1 MVGFLEIRKLQKIKG
16 GSFTLSIPKKWVDQ
30 RKLKG
35 GQQMVISEEDDGSL
49 NIYPVTTPSEKP
61 LRATLHLEESPDIK
75 ALEYNVATYYIQGA
89 DRIDIVSKKIIP
101 AEQKR
106 KLKLFRLSMPGV
118 EVSEEG
124 ANKISFQALIDPA
137 AFRLESLLSKTSAF
151 SLHLQEDAVNSVMNW
166 NFPLAREVIERS
178 GEALRHYRLT
188 IRQVALASISKTIA
202 KEIGVINCRECV
214 TFALM
219 ARDLSRLVYHCSQI
233 ARHVLAL
240 EQKKKVSR
248 GILSLMEALSELVYT
263 MQKDAV
269 QSFLDKDTRLAV
281 QVLLN
286 MSDARKKEEDLL
298 KEVIAKVKDIDT
310 AVTMGLIGRDLR
322 RIAGYSVAIADDG
335 MNRVLTP
342 SLV

>member
-1 MVGFLEIRKLQKIKG
+1 
-16 GSFTLSIPKKWVDQ
+16 
-30 RKLKG
+30 
-35 GQQMVISEEDDGSL
+35 
-49 NIYPVTTPSEKP
+49 
-61 LRATLHLEESPDIK
+61 LEEFPDIK
-75 ALEYNVATYYIQGA
+75 ALEYSVATYYIQGA

-106 KLKLFRLSMPGV
+106 KLKLFRLAMPGV
-118 EVSEEG
+118 EVSEGG

-137 AFRLESLLSKTSAF
+137 AFRLESLLSKTSVF
-151 SLHLQEDAVNSVMNW
+151 SLHLQEDAAKSVMNW
-166 NFPLAREVIERS
+166 DFPLAREVIERS

-202 KEIGVINCRECV
+202 KEIGVRNCRECV

-233 ARHVLAL
+233 ARHAL
-240 EQKKKVSR
+240 SLEHKRKVGR
-248 GILSLMEALSELVYT
+248 GILNLMETLSKLVYN

-269 QSFLDKDTRLAV
+269 QSFLEKDTKLAV
-281 QVLLN
+281 KVLSK
-286 MSDARKKEEDLL
+286 MSDIREKEKNLL
-298 KEVIAKVKDIDT
+298 KEIMAKVKDVDT
-310 AVTMGLIGRDLR
+310 AVTMCLIGRDLR

-342 SLV
+342 LSA